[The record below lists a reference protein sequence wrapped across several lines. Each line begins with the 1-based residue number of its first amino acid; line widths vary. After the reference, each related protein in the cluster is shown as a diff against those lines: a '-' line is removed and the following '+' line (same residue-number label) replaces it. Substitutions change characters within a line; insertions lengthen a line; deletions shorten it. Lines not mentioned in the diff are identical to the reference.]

1 MAKKYQQNRNDKL
14 REYFREHPYYK
25 LCKTVFKTFQESCPT
40 MVMTPEQLFE
50 DAAQSLDRLLQ
61 DGDLTTELCQELWTE
76 KYNQY
81 RERDKMA
88 VSEEGTKTEV
98 AMLFYVLMY
107 GLQTVSHSHYR
118 GTLQRTLHNS
128 IWKLYGGKECMNIE
142 QKLREPVNQHAA
154 EMLTWMG
161 EYFTSAESLTK
172 EIEEV
177 LYPQKSNKPKKP
189 SKEEDKTP
197 YVLKYVCSDE
207 TTRIN
212 RLQRAMILMQNWKW
226 INEPRD
232 ADDFYDFF
240 NGEHRSCNLKWIG
253 ENATVLAYLLKILR
267 EQTFFEKLTGASVY
281 ALLKNQFGLKSVNY
295 NYERVSAED
304 INRIALIIVVL
315 NPEVQFKE
323 LPKRGHGDGL
333 NYSDA
338 VMNEVYKK
346 ELHIVK
352 DLNKL
357 YD

>member
-1 MAKKYQQNRNDKL
+1 MAKKYQQNRCDKL
-14 REYFREHPYYK
+14 RECFREHPYYK

-40 MVMTPEQLFE
+40 MVMPPEQLFE
-50 DAAQSLDRLLQ
+50 DAAQTLDRFLQ
-61 DGDLTTELCQELWTE
+61 DGDFTTELCQELWTV
-76 KYNQY
+76 KYRQY
-81 RERDKMA
+81 RERDHIG

-98 AMLFYVLMY
+98 AMLFYMVMY
-107 GLQTVSHSHYR
+107 GLQTVNHSHYR
-118 GTLQRTLHNS
+118 STLQKTLHDS
-128 IWKLYGGKECMNIE
+128 ICKLYGIKECMDME
-142 QKLREPVNQHAA
+142 RKLREPVNRHTS
-154 EMLTWMG
+154 EMLAWMK
-161 EYFTSAESLTK
+161 EYFTSSDNLTK
-172 EIEEV
+172 EIDK
-177 LYPQKSNKPKKP
+177 LFHPQKSNKPKKP

-226 INEPRD
+226 IKEPRD

-253 ENATVLAYLLKILR
+253 KNATVLAYLLKTLR
-267 EQTFFEKLTGASVY
+267 EQTFFEKLTGASVS
-281 ALLKNQFGLKSVNY
+281 AILKNQFGLKSVNY

-304 INRIALIIVVL
+304 KNRIALILVVL
-315 NPEVQFKE
+315 NPEIQFKE

-333 NYSDA
+333 NYSDS